1 MTLPGRRPETAGR
14 GGDGMSRMETVIILI
29 LIGTAVGAVGYL
41 LWEQEEADLA
51 EWLPTTGQWLATT
64 GEWLATT
71 VGLSKREPAAPTL
84 PPQPRPSRPSEGGG
98 ASPPQAAPIPV
109 PPVPSAPAGAAEPEP
124 SAAHPA
130 APTGARSGDPLG
142 TQATRPSGSSVQAG
156 QPVEH
161 CVKPP
166 TPVDAFAVESGKALG
181 MWVDVEIDPRS
192 HPGRCLY
199 VIERADKTRWVVD
212 SSRARVG
219 K

>member
-1 MTLPGRRPETAGR
+1 
-14 GGDGMSRMETVIILI
+14 MSRMETVIILI

-41 LWEQEEADLA
+41 LWEQEETDLA
-51 EWLPTTGQWLATT
+51 EWLPTTGQWLAIT

-84 PPQPRPSRPSEGGG
+84 SPQPRPSRPSEGGG
-98 ASPPQAAPIPV
+98 ASPPQAAPVPV
-109 PPVPSAPAGAAEPEP
+109 PSVPSAPAGAAEPEA

-130 APTGARSGDPLG
+130 ALG

-181 MWVDVEIDPRS
+181 MWVDVEIDPRF

-212 SSRARVG
+212 SSRARVR